1 MDIIS
6 KGCDY
11 LQLFKKQY
19 GDYKHLT
26 SGKVREVF
34 ANNSASTVLLV
45 ATDRVSAFDQK
56 LGIEIPDKGKILTA
70 ISAEFA
76 LKAEKEWGLRTAYLG
91 CSISQLPH
99 LSPWQAQS
107 IPPIIANQPELEGRT
122 TKMQALCM
130 LPVECIVRGYISG
143 SAWKLYEQ
151 GERQICGVT
160 LPDGLRNGDKL
171 PSPIFTPTTK
181 APEGQHDQNI
191 TFDEMVAI
199 LGGMADKDI
208 AKRIRDMCISLYQY
222 AHDYAYERGII
233 IADTK
238 FELGY
243 DDTFEICFGDEILT
257 PDSSRFWDLRTWCP
271 GKEPESYDK
280 QIIRNYIA
288 DAKSRG
294 EEDIKIPQRIL
305 DVTRKKY
312 IELYEKLFGSWP
324 IV

>member
-1 MDIIS
+1 M
-6 KGCDY
+6 
-11 LQLFKKQY
+11 QLFKEQY
-19 GDYKHLT
+19 GDYKHLA

-34 ANNSASTVLLV
+34 ANYSASTVLLV

-91 CSISQLPH
+91 CSIGH
-99 LSPWQAQS
+99 
-107 IPPIIANQPELEGRT
+107 QPELEGRT

-130 LPVECIVRGYISG
+130 FPVECIVRGYISG

-271 GKEPESYDK
+271 GKESESYDK

-288 DAKSRG
+288 DVKRRG
-294 EEDIKIPQRIL
+294 EENIQIPHHIL
-305 DVTRKKY
+305 DVTRQKY